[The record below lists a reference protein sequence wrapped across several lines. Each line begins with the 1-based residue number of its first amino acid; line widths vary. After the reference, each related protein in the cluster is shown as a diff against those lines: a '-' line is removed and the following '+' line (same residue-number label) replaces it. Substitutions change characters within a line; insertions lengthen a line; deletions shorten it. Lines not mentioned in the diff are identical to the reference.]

1 AGAQELAVLVEL
13 RDTEFGEREAIAR
26 QRDRW
31 FERLG
36 ERACA
41 IGADE
46 LGPTREIARGAYGEG
61 AGAQLAPLGEPRG
74 RPARR
79 HRRYE
84 VERAYAPLLGDVA
97 GGKAEAGETR
107 HERFDDVEG
116 GGCGDR
122 CIEGIASLRQQPCP
136 GLGRERV
143 GGGYNT
149 VERCDGG
156 SSAVHLSPPLVGSQ
170 PRFYPPVAR
179 PTRPGDRS
187 RCPARRSP
195 AAPGPP
201 SGRSLPAACRRIR
214 RV

>member
-1 AGAQELAVLVEL
+1 
-13 RDTEFGEREAIAR
+13 
-26 QRDRW
+26 
-31 FERLG
+31 
-36 ERACA
+36 
-41 IGADE
+41 
-46 LGPTREIARGAYGEG
+46 
-61 AGAQLAPLGEPRG
+61 
-74 RPARR
+74 
-79 HRRYE
+79 
-84 VERAYAPLLGDVA
+84 
-97 GGKAEAGETR
+97 
-107 HERFDDVEG
+107 VEG

-201 SGRSLPAACRRIR
+201 SGRSVPAACRRIR
-214 RV
+214 RVLADRVRAARAVGEACEPCVCTMLALTYAGRALCNRPPARPNCTALGR